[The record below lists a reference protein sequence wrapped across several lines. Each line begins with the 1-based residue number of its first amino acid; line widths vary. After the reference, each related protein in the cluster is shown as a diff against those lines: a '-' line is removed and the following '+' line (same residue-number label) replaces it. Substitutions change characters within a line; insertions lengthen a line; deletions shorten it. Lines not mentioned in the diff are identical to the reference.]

1 MLLQE
6 DMAMRT
12 VLDFSPLHRSSIG
25 FDRVFDLLETAAR
38 TPQPDNWPPFDSV
51 KVNEEHYRITMAVAG
66 FTHDDLQIE
75 VQSNLLT
82 VSGERKTDHVGE
94 VLYRGIANRPF
105 HRRFEL
111 AEHMQVAGAE
121 LRDGLLTIDL
131 KRVLP
136 EALKPRTI
144 PIGGT
149 DQAAL
154 EPRRLQNQAA

>member
-1 MLLQE
+1 
-6 DMAMRT
+6 MRT
-12 VLDFSPLHRSSIG
+12 VLDFCPLHRSSIG

-38 TPQPDNWPPFDSV
+38 TSQPDNWPPFDSV
-51 KVNEEHYRITMAVAG
+51 KVNEEHYRISMAVAG
-66 FTHDDLQIE
+66 FTQDDLNIE
-75 VQSNLLT
+75 VQNNLLT

-94 VLYRGIANRPF
+94 ILYRGIANRPF

-136 EALKPRTI
+136 DALKPRTI
-144 PIGGT
+144 PIGSGEK
-149 DQAAL
+149 AVL

>member
-1 MLLQE
+1 
-6 DMAMRT
+6 MRT

-25 FDRVFDLLETAAR
+25 FDRVFDLLESAAR

-51 KVNEEHYRITMAVAG
+51 KVDEEHYRISMAVAG
-66 FTHDDLQIE
+66 FTQEDLNIE
-75 VQSNLLT
+75 VQNNLLT

-94 VLYRGIANRPF
+94 ILYRGIANRPF

-144 PIGGT
+144 PIGSSDKT
-149 DQAAL
+149 VL